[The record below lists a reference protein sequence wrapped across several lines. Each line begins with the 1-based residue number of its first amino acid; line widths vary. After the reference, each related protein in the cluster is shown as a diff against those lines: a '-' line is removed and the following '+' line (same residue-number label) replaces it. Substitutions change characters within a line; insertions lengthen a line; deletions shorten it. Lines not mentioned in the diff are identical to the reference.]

1 MRFLSVLK
9 TKAAKAC
16 AAVAGVFAATAA
28 RAEDP
33 APSIDLSVAT
43 TQLTSM
49 KNAVVSWIEG
59 AAPIL
64 AALFGAFL
72 VIVILWVVFKWV
84 KRGVSKS

>member
-16 AAVAGVFAATAA
+16 AAVAGFFAVTAA
-28 RAEDP
+28 HAED
-33 APSIDLSVAT
+33 AASTIDLSVAT

-49 KNAVVSWIEG
+49 KNAVVTWIEG